1 MLQGKK
7 VPGKKEK
14 GGKGKRGEKGA
25 EKRKKAEK
33 GATEKGARVSTGC
46 VAKKVPGSVRDALQ
60 F

>member
-1 MLQGKK
+1 